1 MKLKKAIN
9 CCDKAIEIDPKNITA
24 INNLGKYQQE
34 IGNEDLSITCYNKAL
49 ELKPTDLRTRW
60 LLMNTFPI
68 VYKNFEQINYF
79 RKNFEKNLK
88 TIEDLV
94 NENDVF

>member
-1 MKLKKAIN
+1 MGRKKKISDYSLTKICPILFSPIYN
-9 CCDKAIEIDPKNITA
+9 KIDPKNITA

-68 VYKNFEQINYF
+68 VYKNF
-79 RKNFEKNLK
+79 
-88 TIEDLV
+88 DLISA
-94 NENDVF
+94 DFLIIR